1 MTFVIFGSV
10 YYTHTGPV
18 LARWN
23 AVFCDRARTGARQYA
38 SMRQRSPSLRLEVNQ
53 VKDLEKEGD

>member
-1 MTFVIFGSV
+1 MPSSAIACVEVHVSI
-10 YYTHTGPV
+10 
-18 LARWN
+18 
-23 AVFCDRARTGARQYA
+23 YA